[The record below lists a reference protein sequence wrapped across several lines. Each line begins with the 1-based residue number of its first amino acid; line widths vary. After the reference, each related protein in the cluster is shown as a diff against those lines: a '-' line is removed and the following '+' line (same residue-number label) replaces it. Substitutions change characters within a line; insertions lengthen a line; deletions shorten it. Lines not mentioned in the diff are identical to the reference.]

1 MEHDGTW
8 SLCGLR
14 NECSTGNGS
23 LESQKH
29 SQQPSS
35 RSSMYSSIHPI
46 PSHPTSFQII
56 PDHSR
61 SFQIIPDPSSF
72 YRGPAYNATLTS
84 QTMTPLPPGQISPAW
99 QGASSH
105 STVSTV
111 LQRVSTIFKRIYDNY
126 GFVWSCP
133 KKYCHLGAYF
143 RHAHFQVD
151 VLLPVG
157 AIYVCFLSPWCR
169 MRYEVFLAGNRL
181 SRGMD
186 IYFRRNKDE

>member
-1 MEHDGTW
+1 MEHGK
-8 SLCGLR
+8 CGLR
-14 NECSTGNGS
+14 NECSLLEMAVLS
-23 LESQKH
+23 LKSIHNSHHLETVCIR
-29 SQQPSS
+29 P
-35 RSSMYSSIHPI
+35 SIHPI
-46 PSHPTSFQII
+46 PSHPI
-56 PDHSR
+56 PHHSR

-111 LQRVSTIFKRIYDNY
+111 LQRVSTMFKRIYDNY

-151 VLLPVG
+151 VLLG
-157 AIYVCFLSPWCR
+157 AIDVCFLSPWCR
-169 MRYEVFLAGNRL
+169 MRYEVFLQ
-181 SRGMD
+181 
-186 IYFRRNKDE
+186 